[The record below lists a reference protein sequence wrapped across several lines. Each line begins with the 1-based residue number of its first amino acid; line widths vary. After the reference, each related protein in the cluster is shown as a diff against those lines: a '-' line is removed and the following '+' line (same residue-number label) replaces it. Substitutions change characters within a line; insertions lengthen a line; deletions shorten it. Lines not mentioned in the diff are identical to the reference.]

1 MRAYVDSSALLK
13 RIFAEGESTAL
24 KASLSLHAQEGV
36 ALASSALAWI
46 EVSRAVRAYANNNS
60 AIDVD
65 EPVGAALS
73 GILEKPISPEVVAL
87 ARRLRAP
94 VMRSLDA
101 IHLASALLLDADL
114 LIAYDQRLLA
124 AARHHGITVS
134 SPG

>member
-1 MRAYVDSSALLK
+1 
-13 RIFAEGESTAL
+13 
-24 KASLSLHAQEGV
+24 
-36 ALASSALAWI
+36 LAWI

-87 ARRLRAP
+87 ARRLHPP
-94 VMRSLDA
+94 VMRSPDA

-114 LIAYDQRLLA
+114 LIASDQRLLA